1 MAPMGTR
8 NRGLR
13 VRRLRL
19 GLLALVVGA
28 LAVTGIGPA
37 QQVYQQRRLIEKEEV
52 KLAGLTEKNAALE
65 SRLARSQDPAYMEK
79 LAREQLGLV
88 RPGETSYVVIPGPAV
103 PAPPAPPTQPGSW
116 WDRISSWFHEVLN
129 TR

>member
-1 MAPMGTR
+1 MA
-8 NRGLR
+8 RGLK

-28 LAVTGIGPA
+28 LAVTGIAPA
-37 QQVYQQRRLIEKEEV
+37 QQVYQQRKLIEQEKV
-52 KLAGLTEKNAALE
+52 KLAALTEKNAALE

-88 RPGETSYVVIPGPAV
+88 RPGETSYVVIPSPAI
-103 PAPPAPPTQPGSW
+103 PAPPPETPVQPSLRQRIGSW
-116 WDRISSWFHEVLN
+116 IRDLLRP
-129 TR
+129 

>member
-1 MAPMGTR
+1 MASSAR
-8 NRGLR
+8 RLR

-28 LAVTGIGPA
+28 LAVTGIAPA
-37 QQVYQQRRLIEKEEV
+37 QQMYDQRKLIQDEEV
-52 KLAGLTEKNAALE
+52 KLAALTEKNAALG

-79 LAREQLGLV
+79 LARERLGLV

-103 PAPPAPPTQPGSW
+103 PVPPDPPAPPVSW
-116 WDRISSWFHEVLN
+116 WERISSWIRDALE